1 MYLVLFHGGVVLVTH
16 GADLHAALPLSVP
29 LAEELLHD
37 AIRPLAVELQGLGGV
52 AQIGAVHHVLQHLQ
66 RADRA
71 EGFQHRRLDKGR
83 VRGGWKSLGCCSFMS
98 LFAV

>member
-1 MYLVLFHGGVVLVTH
+1 METYLVLLHGGVVLVAH

-52 AQIGAVHHVLQHLQ
+52 AQIGAVHHVLQNLQ
-66 RADRA
+66 RAEPSRTWSA
-71 EGFQHRRLDKGR
+71 TRQHC
-83 VRGGWKSLGCCSFMS
+83 VT
-98 LFAV
+98 AV